1 MMMIRIFM
9 YFAKSWIIVFHISI
23 EKYDN
28 DSSYLVFLENI
39 GIRNSHMNKQIDK
52 LLLQHLHELQQRI
65 FAGDLL
71 FGSDLLHLLFTTAQ
85 RDNLLLVL
93 GQRLQ
98 LLVLL
103 DNIVKTRTMIV
114 QIDGVEICNRMAE
127 LHQQADE
134 VLQTSHADIWLLNLE
149 EHLSLQLAHDI
160 VSRFLNGVEGFDM
173 TIIIEDHRRGGVVID
188 CLIIGLQFNTAND
201 HTKQI

>member
-1 MMMIRIFM
+1 M
-9 YFAKSWIIVFHISI
+9 
-23 EKYDN
+23 D
-28 DSSYLVFLENI
+28 
-39 GIRNSHMNKQIDK
+39 KQIDK

-65 FAGDLL
+65 LTGNLL
-71 FGSDLLHLLFTTAQ
+71 FASDLLHLLFTTAQ

-103 DNIVKTRTMIV
+103 DDIVKTRTMIV
-114 QIDGVEICNRMAE
+114 QIDGVEIGNRMTE

-134 VLQTSHADIWLLNLE
+134 VLQTRHADIRLLNLE

-160 VSRFLNGVEGFDM
+160 ISRFLNGVEGFDM
-173 TIIIEDHRRGGVVID
+173 TIIIEDDRRGGVVVD
-188 CLIIGLQFNTAND
+188 CLIIGLQFDTTND
-201 HTKQI
+201 HTKQK